1 MSASP
6 IPLIVHA
13 CLQPLDAH
21 PAVHLL
27 DVRYDASQ
35 YDASLFSRL
44 QIPPPAHLTHAVKK
58 RRVEYLVSRYSV
70 QQAMRTFGIAHFIL
84 GNGEIGHRCGL
95 QGFVVR
101 YPTRSTGYVRC

>member
-6 IPLIVHA
+6 IPLLSTLA
-13 CLQPLDAH
+13 CSPSSRTRRFICWTCVMM
-21 PAVHLL
+21 PA
-27 DVRYDASQ
+27 S
-35 YDASLFSRL
+35 DASLFSRL